1 MIPRTGKMSE
11 AAENNHHARAR
22 FVSQISTGIIQL
34 NIDELLLVD
43 AYFLILILLRLNVIE
58 YSIA

>member
-1 MIPRTGKMSE
+1 MIPLRRLKTIITPAGV
-11 AAENNHHARAR
+11 R

-34 NIDELLLVD
+34 NIDELLLVG
-43 AYFLILILLRLNVIE
+43 AYFLILILLRRNVIE